1 MNDDT
6 VMLLI
11 VVVSAFLIIYCK
23 YFFYNES
30 FLPKGGTDDNLL
42 YVPEEKMVRYPKE
55 KKQLEMLRYLSSSP
69 IDEKLLN
76 NKTLFQ
82 DPQKMTTITCPSKMN
97 VIDDT
102 YINKVCSKNCSSPQ
116 DITPGLQ
123 FDDVSS
129 SRFTK
134 ATCQKNDS
142 ISFLPQ
148 TASSNNNCSKKPS
161 TKPMR
166 SVSLDPA
173 ILYTLKDGVPYQP
186 VQAIV
191 PNYPLPSPTP
201 SVNNYYLPFFK

>member
-6 VMLLI
+6 VLILI
-11 VVVSAFLIIYCK
+11 VTVSVLTTIYCNR
-23 YFFYNES
+23 FFYNES

-69 IDEKLLN
+69 IDEKLFN

-102 YINKVCSKNCSSPQ
+102 YTNKVCSKNCSSPQ

-123 FDDVSS
+123 FDDVSN
-129 SRFTK
+129 SRYK
-134 ATCQKNDS
+134 NSTCQKTDS
-142 ISFLPQ
+142 MSFLPL
-148 TASSNNNCSKKPS
+148 TVSPKNNCSKTPS

-166 SVSLDPA
+166 SVSLDSN
-173 ILYTLKDGVPYQP
+173 ILYALKDMKP

-191 PNYPLPSPTP
+191 PTYPLPSPTS
-201 SVNNYYLPFFK
+201 SVNNYYLPFFA